1 MPSSSITR
9 SNCILSTVFALSLVA
24 CEAEE
29 STSEQIAQS
38 KPVADVS
45 VNTESPKGA
54 IVYSDDVTA
63 KYWQL
68 EGKSE
73 EQIQARVAF
82 LVDAIQ
88 ARTHKERF
96 SDLEIRDKYK
106 NAIVIDALAV
116 GLIGEHP
123 MGMSEE
129 MYEGLND
136 LAFNNGYTMMSTT
149 VHTGSPS
156 VGSYEQTVESMKK
169 TQAYQES
176 MGRIQVRSLVD
187 LYRAKVEGLDA
198 YDFHIQG
205 MSFIDHLDQLEEL
218 HGLGLN
224 RANVVYNIRNQYGDG
239 INFNMT
245 DDDRGLTEMGRQAI
259 RKMNELGILVDCSH
273 SSDQS
278 CLDAIEVS
286 SQPVILSH
294 TNPRKL
300 QAVKRNAPDH
310 ILRAIA
316 DNGGVVCTNMW
327 GAFVN
332 EAMTAGSEDVAEL
345 VQHTAEVVGKEN
357 TCMGVDYV
365 HNLQETIDFF
375 VRNPDIYGPEEGYGV
390 PHEAGEP
397 ADIWG
402 VVRVL
407 EERYHWNENEI
418 KGFLGLNY
426 MRVLAEID
434 RLKSEK

>member
-1 MPSSSITR
+1 MLKFSFSL
-9 SNCILSTVFALSLVA
+9 CILSFVSAFSLIA
-24 CEAEE
+24 CAAEE
-29 STSEQIAQS
+29 DGESVTNVPDISESQN
-38 KPVADVS
+38 DL
-45 VNTESPKGA
+45 
-54 IVYSDDVTA
+54 IVYSDEVTA
-63 KYWQL
+63 KYWRL

-88 ARTHKERF
+88 ARTFEERLP
-96 SDLEIRDKYK
+96 DLETRDKYK
-106 NAIVIDALAV
+106 NAIVIDVLAV

-123 MGMSEE
+123 MGMSEG
-129 MYEGLND
+129 MYEGLNG

-156 VGSYEQTVESMKK
+156 VGSFEQTVDSMKR
-169 TQAYQES
+169 TQAYQTS
-176 MGRIQVRSLVD
+176 MGRIQVRSLEDV
-187 LYRAKVEGLDA
+187 YRAKVEGLDA

-205 MSFIDHLDQLEEL
+205 MSFIDHPGQLEEL

-245 DDDRGLTEMGRQAI
+245 SDDRGLSELGREAV

-273 SSDQS
+273 ASDQS

-294 TNPRKL
+294 TNPRAL

-310 ILRAIA
+310 ILRAVA

-332 EAMTAGSEDVAEL
+332 EEMTARPEDIANL

-365 HNLQETIDFF
+365 HNLRDTIDFF

-390 PHEAGEP
+390 PHQAGVP

-407 EERYHWNENEI
+407 EEEYDWNEDEI
-418 KGFLGLNY
+418 EGFLGLNY
-426 MRVLAEID
+426 LRVLAEID
-434 RLKSEK
+434 RLKSH